1 MVRSDCNPLR
11 LVKMSLV
18 CLLLFLVQFSAVD
31 GWAAADL
38 MQKPIEKALEKATEK
53 SAEKPP
59 EKPTEKPPEKAL
71 LKFTEPTDLR
81 ALPGAL
87 NEVNVFN
94 SNSPEMVLEDGI
106 LLSTFPFEQMAH
118 PECHLNF
125 AFKGDF
131 DLFAHHV
138 TKAES
143 DSDERVL
150 WLGFLVGNPSN
161 KKVRLKVL
169 SGATY
174 VSQPDAPFVTLPEL
188 SSNDDGKIY
197 AGPGDRV
204 SNEVLRGSFPT
215 FLPKSI
221 EIPAGQNKVL
231 VALPLPVRKLR
242 PALNGRSLL
251 LKLNSSGPVHL
262 ASLARYVG
270 PSQAESGP
278 TESEWLAGLNT
289 FKLATPR
296 DKTPTE
302 PFVGKGGIIFGRVA
316 GVGIGNQWNATISD
330 VLKSANK
337 DTATSKSEYLSM
349 PGTDGLQVKPSFAAL
364 AGNVNGR
371 VASFSELLSGTQID
385 LSARKKKDADS
396 DSNKKDKAAKYFSIP
411 ETGHSISFPLC
422 TVERGTFGTG
432 QIQSA
437 PLLLS
442 YSDTA
447 YLANGNYGI
456 TYKIDLPLYNKLK
469 ESVNV
474 QLLFRT
480 PIKTNEAKQELQY
493 YEDPPPR
500 AHFRGTVKVVCEGK
514 TKFWHL
520 VQRQG
525 CDGSKI
531 AELVMPAGSRKKV
544 TLEFIYPPDATP
556 PHVISIVTIKK
567 MEDAN

>member
-1 MVRSDCNPLR
+1 MRSDCDLQR
-11 LVKMSLV
+11 VMQVGFV
-18 CLLLFLVQFSAVD
+18 CLLLLLCQFLSFN
-31 GWAAADL
+31 GLAATEV
-38 MQKPIEKALEKATEK
+38 MQKPNEKVPDKTQ
-53 SAEKPP
+53 
-59 EKPTEKPPEKAL
+59 EKPPEKAL
-71 LKFTEPTDLR
+71 LKFTESTGLR
-81 ALPGAL
+81 PLPGAL
-87 NEVNVFN
+87 NEVKVFN
-94 SNSPEMVLEDGI
+94 SNSPEMVLEHGI

-118 PECHLNF
+118 PECHLNS
-125 AFKGDF
+125 AFNGDF

-150 WLGFLVGNPSN
+150 WLGFIVGNPSN
-161 KKVRLKVL
+161 KKVRVKVL

-174 VSQPDAPFVTLPEL
+174 LSQPDAPFVTLPDL

-204 SNEVLRGSFPT
+204 ANDVLHGSSPT

-221 EIPAGQNKVL
+221 DIPAGQNKLL

-262 ASLARYVG
+262 ASLAKYVG
-270 PSQAESGP
+270 PLQADSGP
-278 TESEWLAGLNT
+278 TEAEWIDGLNT

-302 PFVGKGGIIFGRVA
+302 PFVGKGAIIFGRVA
-316 GVGIGNQWNATISD
+316 GVGLGNQWNATISD
-330 VLKSANK
+330 ALKK
-337 DTATSKSEYLSM
+337 TSKERAGSSTSSEYLSM
-349 PGTDGLQVKPSFAAL
+349 PGTDGIQVRPNFAPVP
-364 AGNVNGR
+364 GNMNGR
-371 VASFSELLSGTQID
+371 VASFTEIDSGKQID
-385 LSARKKKDADS
+385 LSSLKRKNTDTDS
-396 DSNKKDKAAKYFSIP
+396 RKVKSSKYFSIP
-411 ETGHSISFPLC
+411 EPEQSISFPLC

-442 YSDTA
+442 YADTA

-456 TYKIDLPLYNKLK
+456 TYRIDLPLYNQLN
-469 ESVNV
+469 EAVNV
-474 QLLFRT
+474 QILFRT
-480 PIKTNEAKQELQY
+480 PIKTNDAKSELQY

-500 AHFRGTVKVVCEGK
+500 AHFRGSVKVICEGK
-514 TKFWHL
+514 TKYWHL
-520 VQRQG
+520 VQRLG

-531 AELVMPAGSRKKV
+531 AELLMPAGSKKKV
-544 TLEFIYPPDATP
+544 SLEFIYPPDATP
-556 PHVISIVTIKK
+556 PHVISVVTIKK
-567 MEDAN
+567 KGEEN